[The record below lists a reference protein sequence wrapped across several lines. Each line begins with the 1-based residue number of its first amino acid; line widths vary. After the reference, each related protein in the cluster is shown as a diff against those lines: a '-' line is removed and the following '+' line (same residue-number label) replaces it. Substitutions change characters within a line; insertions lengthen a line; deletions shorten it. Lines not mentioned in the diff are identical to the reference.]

1 MMNSRLLLHFLFIFP
16 KKEFQIDMSILT
28 TYQSQ
33 VESKSLKV
41 DLNITIDTIRHRY
54 IKNLASL
61 TTLIKKERNSAYC
74 LKTQPF
80 EKILFFKFYKQQ
92 NIQNLIFEQTF

>member
-1 MMNSRLLLHFLFIFP
+1 
-16 KKEFQIDMSILT
+16 MSILT

-41 DLNITIDTIRHRY
+41 VLKKTIDTVRHRY

-61 TTLIKKERNSAYC
+61 TTLIYFKK
-74 LKTQPF
+74 
-80 EKILFFKFYKQQ
+80 
-92 NIQNLIFEQTF
+92 NLIFKSVMYFSMFCYISLAFRAEI